1 MFTVYAHRGLSSKA
15 PENTLAAF
23 EAAANVTGLKWIE
36 LDVAITKDE
45 QLVIIHDDFLDRT
58 TDMIG
63 EITQLN
69 YDEIKQASAGNWFN
83 AKYAEEK
90 LPTFDEV
97 VALANKYKMNLNI
110 ELKGVTGKDGSVL
123 SESMIKQVAEKL
135 NTLNSNLDILLSS
148 FNIVLLKLAQQLMPQ
163 YKRAVLFKAAAFTGD
178 WRTLLDYCESTI
190 VNIEDAKLSQARVRS
205 IKNAGYELN
214 VWTVNSKVRANQ
226 LSNWGV
232 DGVFTDKADELV
244 HLNSGF
250 IAD

>member
-69 YDEIKQASAGNWFN
+69 YDAIKDVSAGNWFN

-90 LPTFDEV
+90 LPTFDDV
-97 VALANKYKMNLNI
+97 IAFANKYKMNLNI
-110 ELKGVTGKDGSVL
+110 ELKGVTGGNGSAL
-123 SESMIKQVAEKL
+123 SESMVKQ
-135 NTLNSNLDILLSS
+135 
-148 FNIVLLKLAQQLMPQ
+148 
-163 YKRAVLFKAAAFTGD
+163 
-178 WRTLLDYCESTI
+178 
-190 VNIEDAKLSQARVRS
+190 
-205 IKNAGYELN
+205 
-214 VWTVNSKVRANQ
+214 
-226 LSNWGV
+226 
-232 DGVFTDKADELV
+232 
-244 HLNSGF
+244 
-250 IAD
+250 IA

>member
-69 YDEIKQASAGNWFN
+69 YDAIKDVSAGNWFN

-90 LPTFDEV
+90 LPTFDDV
-97 VALANKYKMNLNI
+97 IAFANKY
-110 ELKGVTGKDGSVL
+110 L
-123 SESMIKQVAEKL
+123 SLIH
-135 NTLNSNLDILLSS
+135 I
-148 FNIVLLKLAQQLMPQ
+148 
-163 YKRAVLFKAAAFTGD
+163 
-178 WRTLLDYCESTI
+178 
-190 VNIEDAKLSQARVRS
+190 
-205 IKNAGYELN
+205 
-214 VWTVNSKVRANQ
+214 
-226 LSNWGV
+226 
-232 DGVFTDKADELV
+232 
-244 HLNSGF
+244 
-250 IAD
+250 